1 VKGVLATAC
10 SLDLP
15 NVTARTGIDLV
26 CQQTGRADLYVEDS
40 VAPAVRDGLAQA
52 VERDMATLEQDFG
65 HTFTSRPA
73 VYAFA
78 TRTSFA
84 FGLQEIFGVRGPDA
98 GLLAAANGGI
108 TLPRQ
113 GAIVINLQNVPNE
126 KDYAIVRHELT
137 HALVHEIVGV
147 NTSLPAWFDEGL
159 ATLMERDGGAT
170 TGARG
175 TAVALEILTA
185 GKTTLGDLDQQTQWA
200 QRNAELDGQ
209 AYSVAAEAVR
219 LLELRVS
226 HDGLVRMLDAV
237 GGGSTFAAAYL
248 AESGETIADFTRAF
262 PSRLAAG
269 SEARIVQT
277 ARPDGVLWT
286 LAGFVP
292 ESVVTVTI
300 DGSGYHLEYEVRTDK
315 YGMHQGSFGGTAPK
329 GEYTIRA
336 SRSGTSAT
344 TTIQT

>member
-1 VKGVLATAC
+1 MAKLA
-10 SLDLP
+10 
-15 NVTARTGIDLV
+15 
-26 CQQTGRADLYVEDS
+26 
-40 VAPAVRDGLAQA
+40 
-52 VERDMATLEQDFG
+52 QDFG
-65 HTFTSRPA
+65 HTFAGRPA

-78 TRTSFA
+78 TRTSLS

-113 GAIVINLQNVPNE
+113 GAIVINLQNVPND

-137 HALVHEIVGV
+137 HALVHQIIGV
-147 NTSLPAWFDEGL
+147 NASLPAWFDEGL
-159 ATLMERDGGAT
+159 ATLIERDGSAT
-170 TGARG
+170 TGARS
-175 TAVALEILTA
+175 TAVALGILTA

-219 LLELRVS
+219 HLELRVT
-226 HDGLVRMLDAV
+226 HDGLIRMLDAIA
-237 GGGSTFAAAYL
+237 GGSTFAAAYL
-248 AESGETIADFTRAF
+248 DVAGETLADFTHAF
-262 PSRLAAG
+262 PSRLAAE

-277 ARPDGVLWT
+277 PRDDGVLWT
-286 LAGFVP
+286 LAGFAP
-292 ESVVTVTI
+292 ESVVTVAI

-344 TTIQT
+344 TTIRT